1 MGVGT
6 PRRRFRGRL
15 LLVGGPVGPL
25 PSGGSLSKGKLGCG
39 CQPWARGSAAEL
51 QGVRTWVEGAGL
63 SSGGN
68 GGLSGRGFTA
78 DLGGRGKKVEK
89 KRGG

>member
-25 PSGGSLSKGKLGCG
+25 PSGGYLPKGKLGCG
-39 CQPWARGSAAEL
+39 CQPGARGSAAEL

-78 DLGGRGKKVEK
+78 DLGGRGKKV
-89 KRGG
+89 